1 VKSHSYGEYVFDWS
15 WAEAWTKAGGRY
27 YPKLQ
32 CAIPFTP
39 ATGPRL
45 LVHPDWSHLGL
56 ADSLAEAMVRLVDQA
71 DLSSAHITFPTQGEA
86 ESLSERGWLVRMGEQ
101 YHWTNEGYGSFDD
114 FLAALSSRKRK
125 AIRKERERAA
135 ALDVR
140 IHTLTGEA
148 VTPDHLDA
156 FHRFYLDTIDK
167 KWANAYLT
175 RDFFSRL
182 GKSMAD
188 KIVLIMAE
196 QDGRWVAGALNLLG
210 NDTLYGRNWG
220 ADGAFRYL
228 HFEMCYYRA
237 IDYAI
242 SHGLKRVEAG
252 AQGEHKLSRGY
263 MPAAT
268 WSAHWIANPSFR
280 RAIARFLDE
289 ERGRVAKSIREL
301 SDAGP
306 YRCNE

>member
-1 VKSHSYGEYVFDWS
+1 
-15 WAEAWTKAGGRY
+15 
-27 YPKLQ
+27 
-32 CAIPFTP
+32 
-39 ATGPRL
+39 
-45 LVHPDWSHLGL
+45 
-56 ADSLAEAMVRLVDQA
+56 
-71 DLSSAHITFPTQGEA
+71 
-86 ESLSERGWLVRMGEQ
+86 
-101 YHWTNEGYGSFDD
+101 
-114 FLAALSSRKRK
+114 
-125 AIRKERERAA
+125 
-135 ALDVR
+135 
-140 IHTLTGEA
+140 
-148 VTPDHLDA
+148 
-156 FHRFYLDTIDK
+156 
-167 KWANAYLT
+167 
-175 RDFFSRL
+175 
-182 GKSMAD
+182 
-188 KIVLIMAE
+188 MAE